1 MKIALFNS
9 YPIWGGGEK
18 WHFNMAKYASEQ
30 NHEVYVICHPKGELA
45 KRIKEQLPKVTVI
58 PFTLTKNTYW
68 NPFKQFELRTIF
80 KKINVHSVIFNGQI
94 DVRAAA
100 VVARRAGVKNVI
112 YRNGMPAATPQKK
125 SYIKAFQEGLTDIV
139 TLSIESKD
147 ILDQQCPLLTKDH
160 QIKIFPNSIDLK
172 SIRPKSASL
181 PAPKKD
187 GEIILCMTGRLTP
200 QKGYPYLLESIKI
213 LKERN
218 LNFRMWIVGDGENKE
233 ELLEKAKALNILDKL
248 EFLGFQDNVFEFLQ
262 HADIFTF
269 SSQWEGLASSI
280 IEAMAVKLPVVA
292 YQVSSMPEAIIN
304 NQTGFLVK
312 NQDTLAFANA
322 VEKLINDTSLRQSF
336 GEKGYEEVLS
346 KYEREANFSKWLQFI
361 LK

>member
-18 WHFNMAKYASEQ
+18 WHFNMAKYASEK

-45 KRIKEQLPKVTVI
+45 KRIKEQLPNVTVV
-58 PFTLTKNTYW
+58 PFVLTKNTYW

-80 KKINVHSVIFNGQI
+80 KRINAHSVIFNGQI

-100 VVARRAGVKNVI
+100 LVARKAGVKNVI

-125 SYIKAFQEGLTDIV
+125 SYITAFQEGLTDIV

-147 ILDQQCPLLTKDH
+147 ILEQQCPLLTKGH
-160 QIKIFPNSIDLK
+160 EIKIFPNSIDLK
-172 SIRPKSASL
+172 SIKPKSTTL
-181 PAPKKD
+181 PALKKE
-187 GEIILCMTGRLTP
+187 GETILCMTGRLTP

-218 LNFRMWIVGDGENKE
+218 LNFRLWIVGDGENKE
-233 ELLEKAKALNILDKL
+233 ELLEKARALDVLDRV

-292 YQVSSMPEAIIN
+292 YEVSSMPEAIIN
-304 NQTGFLVK
+304 NKTGFLVK
-312 NQDTLAFANA
+312 NQDTHAFADA
-322 VEKLINDTSLRQSF
+322 TEKLIKDASLRQSF
-336 GEKGYEEVLS
+336 GEGGYQEVLN